1 MEIHSLYLFLRGI
14 KDTDFEM
21 KVKIQKNKDDDN
33 LMQSINCYLGTIEG
47 VHEERVYRE
56 KTRNKTGRFCKEGNL
71 YIDEDCP
78 FKRARLQGEK
88 DKKHFRCK

>member
-1 MEIHSLYLFLRGI
+1 MSLFLRGI

-21 KVKIQKNKDDDN
+21 KVEIQKNKDDDK

-56 KTRNKTGRFCKEGNL
+56 
-71 YIDEDCP
+71 
-78 FKRARLQGEK
+78 
-88 DKKHFRCK
+88 